1 MGSSTILVIHWEL
14 GPESKHAGARFW
26 GAHSLEV
33 DGRVADWP
41 KEGLIAIG
49 ASAVTV
55 VDGEGLELLTPV
67 ANRTEGLRGAK
78 PNSLSEPSS

>member
-1 MGSSTILVIHWEL
+1 M
-14 GPESKHAGARFW
+14 
-26 GAHSLEV
+26 EV